1 MKTEKRQ
8 FESINSILMNSTALP
23 KSSTS
28 SYGSSNSDRSSKTII
43 PSQLHDFGNRRMS
56 DKSSDLAMTSS
67 PHQRDARESNAT
79 TVPTPLSQHQ
89 HHSIMPS
96 TPADLHPKP
105 PSPTSTVHNNI
116 PFLENMN
123 KFSFVESGPLKFI
136 IMDCPCDQNAKW
148 YMREMRRYQVTD
160 IVRVCEATYN
170 SEFFEKQGINVHDM
184 QFKDGQSPPEVVI
197 HRWLDLVDMRF
208 GDKNRRREKTRSPW
222 LATTSSS
229 TRSEDKSPTTPSRES
244 TPGNDDSNEVMAC
257 IAVHC
262 VAGLGRAPVLVALAL
277 IEYGMKPLDAIEFI
291 RTRRKGALNS
301 HQIEFIDRYRRRR
314 KNPTSFNPFNRL
326 FWKNEAP
333 KSTALQQ

>member
-8 FESINSILMNSTALP
+8 FESISNILMSATVMP
-23 KSSTS
+23 KSPTS
-28 SYGSSNSDRSSKTII
+28 HGSSNSDGTSKTTLSS
-43 PSQLHDFGNRRMS
+43 PLHEFGTKRMS
-56 DKSSDLAMTSS
+56 DRSSDLAIISG
-67 PHQRDARESNAT
+67 PHQRESQEPSAGVPVVPLTNNNHHS
-79 TVPTPLSQHQ
+79 TVP
-89 HHSIMPS
+89 SIS
-96 TPADLHPKP
+96 VDLHHKP
-105 PSPTSTVHNNI
+105 PSPTSTVPNI

-148 YMREMRRYQVTD
+148 YMREMRRYHVTD

-184 QFKDGQSPPEVVI
+184 QFKDGQSPPEVII
-197 HRWLDLVDMRF
+197 HRWLDLVDTRF
-208 GDKNRRREKTRSPW
+208 GDKNRREKVKSPKPV
-222 LATTSSS
+222 LTAAVGA
-229 TRSEDKSPTTPSRES
+229 RSEEKSPVTQSRES
-244 TPGNDDSNEVMAC
+244 TPGNDDSNEMMAC

-291 RTRRKGALNS
+291 RSRRKGALNS

-314 KNPTSFNPFNRL
+314 KNLASFNPFNKL

-333 KSTALQQ
+333 KSTALQP